1 MHLSRR
7 SRIAGVAIALLAL
20 AGLGLRFGLF
30 LPKAWSMGLSTW
42 TATGNFHSYFSVLTN
57 LLVAITFLAPFSIF
71 RQARVRGAITLYAL
85 LVGVV
90 YEAML
95 RGVWHPGGAEFAAS
109 LILHDAVPVA
119 VVAHWWLLREK
130 RALSWSHPV
139 AWLGFPLLY
148 LAYAVARGE
157 LTGWWLYPFL
167 DVPALGYL
175 RVAINTCA
183 LLGFLLVLG
192 LAMVAWDRRG
202 LSVATLVPSLEED
215 ESLVGLSQA

>member
-1 MHLSRR
+1 MHLPRR
-7 SRIAGVAIALLAL
+7 SRIADAAIAVLAL

-57 LLVAITFLAPFSIF
+57 LLVVIVFLIPVPSF
-71 RQARVRGAITLYAL
+71 RAAKVRGAITLYAL

-90 YEAML
+90 YETML

-109 LILHDAVPVA
+109 LILHDAVPLA
-119 VVAHWWLLREK
+119 VVARWFLSREK
-130 RALSWSHPV
+130 GALRWSDPA
-139 AWLGFPLLY
+139 AWLAFPLLY

-167 DVPALGYL
+167 DVPVLGIL
-175 RVAINTCA
+175 RVALNTCA
-183 LLGFLLVLG
+183 LLSFLLILG

-202 LSVATLVPSLEED
+202 LSQEDEESLED
-215 ESLVGLSQA
+215 DGLTEPLSA